1 MTKRSN
7 QCDCSSKT
15 EQIDMK
21 RLKNVLA
28 EALWIALFAVISVV
42 YFYPADFDGRRLN
55 RHDNGAADG
64 LGVEINQYRE
74 SHDGETPR
82 WTNSV
87 FGGMPTYQIAPSYD
101 STKKMSFIEKAYHLW
116 LPDYVFYVFIYM
128 LGFYILLRAFDFR
141 RWMAALGA
149 VVWAFS
155 SYFFIIIAAGHI
167 WKVLTLAYIPPT
179 IAGIVLCYRR
189 RYLLGC
195 AVTALFAS
203 MQITSNHIQM
213 TYYFLVPEVL
223 IVIAF
228 LIESLRKKEP
238 VVVEP
243 EPEPTWLDKFLS
255 IFRKKPVK
263 KPVEKPL
270 DFKAWLKG
278 TVAILVAALL
288 AVGLNASN
296 MFHTYEYAKDT
307 MRGKSEL
314 VKAQKV
320 EDQTDSGLERSYI
333 TAWSYGIGETWTF
346 LIPDLMGGASVP
358 LSENPTA
365 MKKADPTLANA
376 GIYNGMPQYWG
387 EQPGTSG
394 PVYLGALVC
403 MLFVLALFVIPNK
416 SPMKWALIIATI
428 LSILLS
434 WGKNFMGFTDFFID
448 NVPLY
453 SKFRTVSSILVVA
466 EFTIPLLAMLGL
478 KRFVELGAEKETR
491 GKMLRALFLSTIIT
505 VVICAAFAMG
515 HTTIFGDCISSSDR
529 SSIAEYV
536 QKGYFDQSIGQRI
549 LSSMSDMRGAML
561 SADAW
566 RSGFIILLGS
576 FFLYRIGRGKRS
588 TLFVPNYV
596 WIIGICLVDMWMVNK
611 RYLNDKM
618 FEAPR
623 SAEAVQKTDIDN
635 FILGRSG
642 DKRNYRVL
650 NFTVSTFN
658 DNTTSFFYS
667 SVGGYHAAKLRRY
680 QEMVEEHITQE
691 MPKVWDVIQG
701 APLDSTASLTG
712 LGYPVYDLSKST
724 ANADSLLPVLNMLNT
739 RWFILKGQNDVRI
752 PIENN
757 TAFGNAWFVDNVQ
770 TVNNANEEIAALH
783 AVNPRHTAVVD
794 KQFADIV
801 KAPAAPADS
810 ACSVTQTRLTCNEVD
825 YEVDSKNGGL
835 VVFSE
840 IYYPGWTATIDGQE
854 APIGRANYILRCMNV
869 PAGKHTIHME
879 FKPKSVEQ
887 TETIANIS
895 FYILIVIL
903 ILAILFGRR
912 HKEE

>member
-1 MTKRSN
+1 MF
-7 QCDCSSKT
+7 
-15 EQIDMK
+15 K
-21 RLKNVLA
+21 RLKNLFG
-28 EALWIALFAVISVV
+28 ELICIALFAVIAVV
-42 YFYPADFDGRRLN
+42 YFYPADFDGRRLTQ
-55 RHDNGAADG
+55 HDHGANDG
-64 LGVEINQYRE
+64 LGVEVNQYRDA
-74 SHDGETPR
+74 HDGETPR

-101 STKKMSFIEKAYHLW
+101 SAKKMSFIENAYHLW
-116 LPDYVFYVFIYM
+116 LPDYVFYIFISM

-149 VVWAFS
+149 IVWAFS

-195 AVTALFAS
+195 AVTALFAAL
-203 MQITSNHIQM
+203 QVTSNHVQM
-213 TYYFLVPEVL
+213 SYYFLVPEAL

-228 LIESLRKKEP
+228 LIDSIRKKEM
-238 VVVEP
+238 
-243 EPEPTWLDKFLS
+243 KS
-255 IFRKKPVK
+255 
-263 KPVEKPL
+263 
-270 DFKAWLKG
+270 WLKG
-278 TVAILVAALL
+278 SAAVIIAAVLAI
-288 AVGLNASN
+288 GLNISN
-296 MFHTYEYAKDT
+296 LYHTYEYAKDT

-314 VKAQKV
+314 VKAQRV
-320 EDQTDSGLERSYI
+320 DDQTDSGLERSYI

-358 LSENPTA
+358 LSENMTA
-365 MKKADPTLANA
+365 MKKADPTFTNA
-376 GIYNGMPQYWG
+376 GIYNGFPQYWG

-403 MLFVLALFVIPNK
+403 LLFVLALIVIPNK

-428 LSILLS
+428 LSILLA

-448 NVPLY
+448 NVPMY
-453 SKFRTVSSILVVA
+453 AKFRTVSSILVVA
-466 EFTIPLLAMLGL
+466 EFTIPLLGMLGL
-478 KRFVELGAEKETR
+478 KRFVELGAERETR
-491 GKMLRALFLSTIIT
+491 GQMMRALFISTAIT
-505 VVICAAFAMG
+505 VGICIAFALG
-515 HTTIFGDCISSSDR
+515 HNALLGECISSSDR
-529 SSIAEYV
+529 SSIDEYV
-536 QKGYFDQSIGQRI
+536 QRGYFDQATGQRI
-549 LSSMSDMRGAML
+549 LTSIAAMRDAML
-561 SADAW
+561 TSDAW
-566 RSGFIILLGS
+566 RSVIIILLGG
-576 FFLYRIGRGKRS
+576 FFLHRLGRGKES
-588 TLFVPNYV
+588 TLFVPNIV
-596 WIIGICLVDMWMVNK
+596 WILCICLVDMWMVNK

-618 FEAPR
+618 FETPR
-623 SAEAVQKTDIDN
+623 VAVAAEKTDVDN

-650 NFTVSTFN
+650 NYAVSTFN

-680 QEMVEEHITQE
+680 QEMIEEHISKE
-691 MPKVWDVIQG
+691 MPRVYDVIQ
-701 APLDSTASLTG
+701 ASPLDTTQIQG
-712 LGYPVYDLSKST
+712 GVGYPVYDFSKAT
-724 ANADSLLPVLNMLNT
+724 VNVDSLLPVINMMNT
-739 RWFILKGQNDVRI
+739 RWFILRGQNDVRI

-757 TAFGNAWFVDNVQ
+757 TAFGNAWFVDNMQLVS
-770 TVNNANEEIAALH
+770 NANEEIAALH

-801 KAPAAPADS
+801 KAPSAPADS
-810 ACSVTQTRLTCNEVD
+810 VAAVTQTRLTCDEVD
-825 YEVDSKNGGL
+825 YEVYSKNGGL

-879 FKPKSVEQ
+879 FKPKSVQQ
-887 TETIANIS
+887 TETIANIC
-895 FYILIVIL
+895 FYVIL
-903 ILAILFGRR
+903 ILLIAAVVFGR
-912 HKEE
+912 KKKKD

>member
-1 MTKRSN
+1 
-7 QCDCSSKT
+7 
-15 EQIDMK
+15 MK
-21 RLKNVLA
+21 RLKNLFGEVMC
-28 EALWIALFAVISVV
+28 IALFAVIAVV
-42 YFYPADFDGRRLN
+42 YFYPADFEGRRLT

-64 LGVEINQYRE
+64 LGVEVNQYRE
-74 SHDGETPR
+74 AHDGETPR

-101 STKKMSFIEKAYHLW
+101 STKKMSFIESAYHLW
-116 LPDYVFYVFIYM
+116 LPDYVFYIFISM

-149 VVWAFS
+149 IVWAFS

-195 AVTALFAS
+195 AVTALFAAL
-203 MQITSNHIQM
+203 QISSNHVQM
-213 TYYFLVPEVL
+213 SYYFLIPEGL
-223 IVIAF
+223 IVIAY
-228 LIESLRKKEP
+228 LIESLKKKKEP
-238 VVVEP
+238 VVEEEP
-243 EPEPTWLDKFLS
+243 VKEPTWWDNVVS
-255 IFRKKPVK
+255 IFKKKPVK
-263 KPVEKPL
+263 VVAERPL

-278 TVAILVAALL
+278 TAAVFVAAVL
-288 AVGLNASN
+288 AIGLNASN
-296 MFHTYEYAKDT
+296 LYHTYEYAKDT

-314 VKAQKV
+314 VKAQRV
-320 EDQTDSGLERSYI
+320 DDQTDSGLERSYI

-365 MKKADPTLANA
+365 MKKADPTFANA
-376 GIYNGMPQYWG
+376 GLYNGMPQYWG

-403 MLFVLALFVIPNK
+403 LLFILALFVIPNK
-416 SPMKWALIIATI
+416 SPLKWALIIATI

-448 NVPLY
+448 YVPMY
-453 SKFRTVSSILVVA
+453 AKFRTVSSILVVA
-466 EFTIPLLAMLGL
+466 EFTVPLLAMLGL
-478 KRFVELGAEKETR
+478 KRFVEQSAEKETR
-491 GKMLRALFLSTIIT
+491 GKMMRALFISTIIT
-505 VVICAAFAMG
+505 VGICIAFALG
-515 HTTIFGDCISSSDR
+515 HNTILGECISSSDR
-529 SSIAEYV
+529 SSIDEYV
-536 QKGYFDQSIGQRI
+536 RMGYFDQATGQRI
-549 LSSMSDMRGAML
+549 LASMATMRAAML

-566 RSGFIILLGS
+566 RSVIIILIGG
-576 FFLYRIGRGKRS
+576 FFLHRLGRGKNS
-588 TLFVPNYV
+588 TLFIPNIV
-596 WIIGICLVDMWMVNK
+596 WILGICLVDMWVVNK

-618 FEAPR
+618 FETPR
-623 SAEAVQKTDIDN
+623 PAAAAEKTDVDN
-635 FILGRSG
+635 YILGRSG
-642 DKRNYRVL
+642 DKRDYRVL
-650 NFTVSTFN
+650 NYAVSTFN

-680 QEMVEEHITQE
+680 QEMIEEHIAQE
-691 MPKVWDVIQG
+691 MPKVYDVIE
-701 APLDSTASLTG
+701 ASPLDSTQLQG
-712 LGYPVYDLSKST
+712 GVGYPVYDFSKAT
-724 ANADSLLPVLNMLNT
+724 VNVDSLLPVLNMMNT
-739 RWFILKGQNDVRI
+739 RWFILKGQNNVRI

-757 TAFGNAWFVDNVQ
+757 TAFGNAWFVDEILS
-770 TVNNANEEIAALH
+770 VNNANEEIAALH
-783 AVNPRHTAVVD
+783 AVNPRHIAVVD

-801 KAPAAPADS
+801 KAPTAPVDS
-810 ACSVTQTRLTCNEVD
+810 TCSVTQTRLTCNEVE

-840 IYYPGWTATIDGQE
+840 IYYPGWTATIDGKE

-895 FYILIVIL
+895 FYLIIVIL
-903 ILAILFGRR
+903 ILAVLFGRKR
-912 HKEE
+912 KED

>member
-1 MTKRSN
+1 
-7 QCDCSSKT
+7 
-15 EQIDMK
+15 MK
-21 RLKNVLA
+21 RLKNLFGEVMC
-28 EALWIALFAVISVV
+28 IALFAVIAVV
-42 YFYPADFDGRRLN
+42 YFYPADFEGRRLN
-55 RHDNGAADG
+55 QHDHGANDG
-64 LGVEINQYRE
+64 LGVEINQYRDT
-74 SHDGETPR
+74 HDGETPR

-101 STKKMSFIEKAYHLW
+101 SSKKMSFIESAYHLW
-116 LPDYVFYVFIYM
+116 LPDYVFYIFISM

-149 VVWAFS
+149 IVWAFS

-195 AVTALFAS
+195 AVTALFAALQVS
-203 MQITSNHIQM
+203 SNHVQM
-213 TYYFLVPEVL
+213 SYYFLVPEAL

-243 EPEPTWLDKFLS
+243 EPEPTWWDKVTS
-255 IFRKKPVK
+255 IFKKKPVK
-263 KPVEKPL
+263 APIERPL
-270 DFKAWLKG
+270 DFKSWLKG
-278 TVAILVAALL
+278 TAAVLVAAVL
-288 AVGLNASN
+288 AIGLNASN
-296 MFHTYEYAKDT
+296 LYHTYQYSKDT

-320 EDQTDSGLERSYI
+320 DDQTDSGLERSYI
-333 TAWSYGIGETWTF
+333 TAWSYGVGETWTF

-358 LSENPTA
+358 LSESSTA
-365 MKKADPTLANA
+365 MKKADPTFANA
-376 GIYNGMPQYWG
+376 GIYNGFPQYWG

-403 MLFVLALFVIPNK
+403 LLFVLALFVIPNK

-448 NVPLY
+448 YVPMY

-466 EFTIPLLAMLGL
+466 EFTIPLLGMLGL
-478 KRFVELGAEKETR
+478 KRFVELGAEKESR
-491 GKMLRALFLSTIIT
+491 GKMMRALFISTAIT
-505 VVICAAFAMG
+505 VGICIAFALG
-515 HTTIFGDCISSSDR
+515 HNVLLGESISSSDR
-529 SSIAEYV
+529 SSINEYV
-536 QKGYFDQSIGQRI
+536 GMGYFDQATGQRI
-549 LSSMSDMRGAML
+549 LASVAAMRDAML
-561 SADAW
+561 TADAW
-566 RSGFIILLGS
+566 RSVIIILLGA
-576 FFLYRIGRGKRS
+576 FFLHRMGRGKHS
-588 TLFVPNYV
+588 TLFVPNIV
-596 WIIGICLVDMWMVNK
+596 WIICICLVDMWMVNK

-618 FEAPR
+618 FTTPR
-623 SAEAVQKTDIDN
+623 PAAAAEKTDVDN
-635 FILGRSG
+635 YILGRSG

-650 NFTVSTFN
+650 NYGVSTFN

-680 QEMVEEHITQE
+680 QEMIEEHISRE
-691 MPKVWDVIQG
+691 MPKVYDVIQ
-701 APLDSTASLTG
+701 ASPLDTTQMQSG
-712 LGYPVYDLSKST
+712 VGYPVYDFSKAT
-724 ANADSLLPVLNMLNT
+724 VNVDSLLPVINMMNT

-757 TAFGNAWFVDNVQ
+757 TAFGNAWFVDNMRLVS
-770 TVNNANEEIAALH
+770 NANEEIDALH
-783 AVNPRHTAVVD
+783 NVNPRYTAVVD

-810 ACSVTQTRLTCNEVD
+810 SATVTQTRLTCDEVD
-825 YEVDSKNGGL
+825 YDVDSKNGGL

-840 IYYPGWTATIDGQE
+840 IYYPGWIATIDGNE

-879 FKPKSVEQ
+879 FKPQSIRQ
-887 TETIANIS
+887 TETVANIS
-895 FYILIVIL
+895 FYVIIALLIAALV
-903 ILAILFGRR
+903 FGRKKR
-912 HKEE
+912 PTPDNPSL

>member
-1 MTKRSN
+1 MF
-7 QCDCSSKT
+7 
-15 EQIDMK
+15 K
-21 RLKNVLA
+21 RLKNLFG
-28 EALWIALFAVISVV
+28 ELICIALFAVIAVV
-42 YFYPADFDGRRLN
+42 YFYPADFDGRRLTQ
-55 RHDNGAADG
+55 HDHGANDG
-64 LGVEINQYRE
+64 LGVEVNQYRDA
-74 SHDGETPR
+74 HDGETPR

-101 STKKMSFIEKAYHLW
+101 SAKKMSFIENAYHLW
-116 LPDYVFYVFIYM
+116 LPDYVFYIFISM

-149 VVWAFS
+149 IVWAFS

-195 AVTALFAS
+195 AVTALFAAL
-203 MQITSNHIQM
+203 QVTSNHVQM
-213 TYYFLVPEVL
+213 SYYFLVPEAL

-228 LIESLRKKEP
+228 LIDSIRKKEM
-238 VVVEP
+238 
-243 EPEPTWLDKFLS
+243 KS
-255 IFRKKPVK
+255 
-263 KPVEKPL
+263 
-270 DFKAWLKG
+270 WLKG
-278 TVAILVAALL
+278 SAAVIIAAVLAI
-288 AVGLNASN
+288 GLNISN
-296 MFHTYEYAKDT
+296 LYHTYEYAKDT

-314 VKAQKV
+314 VKAQRV
-320 EDQTDSGLERSYI
+320 DDQTDSGLERSYI

-358 LSENPTA
+358 LSENTTA
-365 MKKADPTLANA
+365 MKKADPTFTNA
-376 GIYNGMPQYWG
+376 GIYNGFPQYWG

-403 MLFVLALFVIPNK
+403 LLFVLALIVIPNK

-428 LSILLS
+428 LSILLA

-448 NVPLY
+448 NVPMY
-453 SKFRTVSSILVVA
+453 AKFRTVSSILVVA
-466 EFTIPLLAMLGL
+466 EFTIPLLGMLGL
-478 KRFVELGAEKETR
+478 KRFVELGAERETR
-491 GKMLRALFLSTIIT
+491 GQMMRALFISTAIT
-505 VVICAAFAMG
+505 VGICIAFALG
-515 HTTIFGDCISSSDR
+515 HNALLGECISSSDR
-529 SSIAEYV
+529 SSIDEYV
-536 QKGYFDQSIGQRI
+536 QRGYFDQATGQRI
-549 LSSMSDMRGAML
+549 LTSIAAMRDAML
-561 SADAW
+561 TSDAW
-566 RSGFIILLGS
+566 RSVIIILLGG
-576 FFLYRIGRGKRS
+576 FFLHRLGRGKES
-588 TLFVPNYV
+588 TLFVPNIV
-596 WIIGICLVDMWMVNK
+596 WILCICLVDMWMVNK

-618 FEAPR
+618 FETPR
-623 SAEAVQKTDIDN
+623 VAVAAEKTDVDN

-650 NFTVSTFN
+650 NYAVSTFN

-680 QEMVEEHITQE
+680 QEMIEEHISKE
-691 MPKVWDVIQG
+691 MPRVYDVIQ
-701 APLDSTASLTG
+701 ASPLDTTQIQG
-712 LGYPVYDLSKST
+712 GVGYPVYDFSKAT
-724 ANADSLLPVLNMLNT
+724 VNVDSLLPVINMMNT
-739 RWFILKGQNDVRI
+739 RWFILRGQNDVRI

-757 TAFGNAWFVDNVQ
+757 TAFGNAWFVDNMQLVS
-770 TVNNANEEIAALH
+770 NANEEISALH

-801 KAPAAPADS
+801 KAPSAPADS
-810 ACSVTQTRLTCNEVD
+810 VAAVTQTRLTCDEVD
-825 YEVDSKNGGL
+825 YEVYSKNGGL

-879 FKPKSVEQ
+879 FKPKSVQQ
-887 TETIANIS
+887 TETIANIC
-895 FYILIVIL
+895 FYVIL
-903 ILAILFGRR
+903 ILLIAAVVFGR
-912 HKEE
+912 KKKKD

>member
-1 MTKRSN
+1 
-7 QCDCSSKT
+7 
-15 EQIDMK
+15 MK
-21 RLKNVLA
+21 RLKNILA
-28 EALWIALFAVISVV
+28 EALWIALFAVIAVV
-42 YFYPADFDGRRLN
+42 YFYPADFDGRRLT

-64 LGVEINQYRE
+64 LGVEINQYRD

-116 LPDYVFYVFIYM
+116 LPDYVFYIFISM

-149 VVWAFS
+149 IVWAFS

-203 MQITSNHIQM
+203 LQITSNHVQM
-213 TYYFLVPEVL
+213 TYYFLIPEIL
-223 IVIAF
+223 IVLAF
-228 LIESLRKKEP
+228 LVESLLPKKEQ
-238 VVVEP
+238 VVE
-243 EPEPTWLDKFLS
+243 EPVREPSWLENLIN
-255 IFRKKPVK
+255 IFKKTHRKAPT
-263 KPVEKPL
+263 EKPL
-270 DFKAWLKG
+270 DFKAWVKG
-278 TVAILVAALL
+278 TVTVLIAAVLAI
-288 AVGLNASN
+288 GLNASN
-296 MFHTYEYAKDT
+296 LFHTYEYAKDT

-320 EDQTDSGLERSYI
+320 DDQTDSGLERSYI
-333 TAWSYGIGETWTF
+333 TAWSYGVGETWTF

-403 MLFVLALFVIPNK
+403 MLFVLALYVIPNK
-416 SPMKWALIIATI
+416 SPMKWALLIATI

-448 NVPLY
+448 YIPMY

-466 EFTIPLLAMLGL
+466 EFTVPLLAMLGL
-478 KRFVELGAEKETR
+478 KRFVELSMEKETR
-491 GKMLRALFLSTIIT
+491 PKMMRALFISSIIT
-505 VVICAAFAMG
+505 VVICAAFALG
-515 HTTIFGDCISSSDR
+515 HNTILGECISSSDR
-529 SSIAEYV
+529 RSIDEYV
-536 QKGYFDQSIGQRI
+536 GMGYFDQATGQRI
-549 LSSMSDMRGAML
+549 LTSMAAMRGAML

-576 FFLYRIGRGKRS
+576 FFLFRIGRGKRS
-588 TLFVPNYV
+588 TLFIPNYV
-596 WIIGICLVDMWMVNK
+596 WIIAICLVDMWMVNK

-618 FEAPR
+618 FETPR
-623 SAEAVQKTDIDN
+623 PAEAMQKTDLDN
-635 FILGRSG
+635 YILSKSG

-650 NFTVSTFN
+650 NFAVSTFN

-680 QEMVEEHITQE
+680 QEMVEEHISQE

-701 APLDSTASLTG
+701 APLDSSALDG
-712 LGYPVYDLSKST
+712 GVGYPVYDLSQST
-724 ANADSLLPVLNMLNT
+724 ANVDSLLPVINMMNT

-757 TAFGNAWFVDNVQ
+757 TAFGNAWFVDEMQ
-770 TVNNANEEIAALH
+770 TVNNANEEISALH
-783 AVNPRHTAVVD
+783 KVNPRQTAVVD

-801 KAPAAPADS
+801 KAPAAPTDS
-810 ACSVTQTRLTCNEVD
+810 TCTITQTRLTCDEVE

-840 IYYPGWTATIDGQE
+840 IYYPGWTATIDGKE
-854 APIGRANYILRCMNV
+854 APIGRADYILRCMNV
-869 PAGKHTIHME
+869 PAGKHAIHME
-879 FKPKSVEQ
+879 FRPQTVEQ

-895 FYILIVIL
+895 FYVLIVML
-903 ILAILFGRR
+903 IIAFLFGR
-912 HKEE
+912 KKSE

>member
-1 MTKRSN
+1 MFKRV
-7 QCDCSSKT
+7 
-15 EQIDMK
+15 
-21 RLKNVLA
+21 RNVFG
-28 EALWIALFAVISVV
+28 EVMCIALFAVIALV
-42 YFYPADFDGRRLN
+42 YFYPADFDGRRLTQ
-55 RHDNGAADG
+55 HDNGAADG
-64 LGVEINQYRE
+64 LGVEINQYRA

-101 STKKMSFIEKAYHLW
+101 SAKKMSFIERAYHLW
-116 LPDYVFYVFIYM
+116 LPDYVFYIFISM

-149 VVWAFS
+149 IIWAFS

-203 MQITSNHIQM
+203 LQISSNHVQM
-213 TYYFLVPEVL
+213 SYYFLVPEAL
-223 IVIAF
+223 IIIAF
-228 LIESLRKKEP
+228 LIESLKKKEP
-238 VVVEP
+238 IMDEP
-243 EPEPTWLDKFLS
+243 LQEQEPTWLDKIVG
-255 IFRKKPVK
+255 IFKKKPAR
-263 KPVEKPL
+263 KPIEQPL
-270 DFKAWLKG
+270 DFKAWVKG
-278 TVAILVAALL
+278 TVTVLIAAVLAI
-288 AVGLNASN
+288 GLNASN
-296 MFHTYEYAKDT
+296 LYHTYEYAKDT

-314 VKAQKV
+314 VKEHRV
-320 EDQTDSGLERSYI
+320 DDQTDSGLERSYI
-333 TAWSYGIGETWTF
+333 TAWSYGVGETWTF
-346 LIPDLMGGASVP
+346 LIPNLMGGASVP
-358 LSENPTA
+358 LSQSSTA
-365 MKKADPTLANA
+365 MKKADPTFANA

-403 MLFVLALFVIPNK
+403 MLFILSLIVIPNK
-416 SPMKWALIIATI
+416 SPLKWALIIATI

-448 NVPLY
+448 YVPMY

-466 EFTIPLLAMLGL
+466 EFTVPLLAMLGL

-491 GKMLRALFLSTIIT
+491 GKMIQALFISTAIT
-505 VVICAAFAMG
+505 VGICIAFALG
-515 HTTIFGDCISSSDR
+515 HNTIFGDCISSSDR
-529 SSIAEYV
+529 SSINEYV
-536 QKGYFDQSIGQRI
+536 GMGYFDQATGQRI
-549 LSSMSDMRGAML
+549 LASMATMRGAML
-561 SADAW
+561 TADAW
-566 RSGFIILLGS
+566 RSVIIILLGG
-576 FFLYRIGRGKRS
+576 FFLYRIGRGKQS

-596 WIIGICLVDMWMVNK
+596 WIICICLVDMWMVNK

-618 FEAPR
+618 FETPR
-623 SAEAVQKTDIDN
+623 PAAAAEKTDLDN
-635 FILGRSG
+635 YILGRSG

-650 NFTVSTFN
+650 NFAVSTFN
-658 DNTTSFFYS
+658 DNTTSYFYS

-680 QEMVEEHITQE
+680 QEMIEEHIAQE
-691 MPKVWDVIQG
+691 MPKVYDVIHA
-701 APLDSTASLTG
+701 APLDSTQLSG
-712 LGYPVYDLSKST
+712 IGYPVYDFSKASV
-724 ANADSLLPVLNMLNT
+724 NVDSLLPVINMMNT
-739 RWFILKGQNDVRI
+739 RWFILKGQGDVRI

-757 TAFGNAWFVDNVQ
+757 TAFGNAWFVNDMKL
-770 TVNNANEEIAALH
+770 VNNANEEIAALH
-783 AVNPRHTAVVD
+783 EVNPRHTAVID
-794 KQFADIV
+794 KQFAEIV

-810 ACSVTQTRLTCNEVD
+810 ACSVNQTRLTCNEVD
-825 YEVDSKNGGL
+825 YEVNSKNGGL

-869 PAGKHTIHME
+869 PAGKHTIHMQ
-879 FKPKSVEQ
+879 FRPKTVEQ

-895 FYILIVIL
+895 FYVIIIIL
-903 ILAILFGRR
+903 ILALLFGRR
-912 HKEE
+912 RKTE

>member
-1 MTKRSN
+1 MNALLLKN
-7 QCDCSSKT
+7 
-15 EQIDMK
+15 INDMK
-21 RLKNVLA
+21 GLKNILA
-28 EALWIALFAVISVV
+28 EAFWIVLFAVIALV
-42 YFYPADFDGRRLN
+42 YFYPADFDGRRLT

-64 LGVEINQYRE
+64 LGVEINQYRD

-116 LPDYVFYVFIYM
+116 LPDYVFYIFISM

-149 VVWAFS
+149 IVWAFS

-203 MQITSNHIQM
+203 LQITSNHVQM
-213 TYYFLVPEVL
+213 SYYFLIPEIL

-228 LIESLRKKEP
+228 LIDSLMPKKEQ
-238 VVVEP
+238 VVE
-243 EPEPTWLDKFLS
+243 EPVREPSWWELFISRFKKQH
-255 IFRKKPVK
+255 RKTPAD
-263 KPVEKPL
+263 KPL

-278 TVAILVAALL
+278 SAAVLIAAVLAI
-288 AVGLNASN
+288 GLNASN
-296 MFHTYEYAKDT
+296 LYHTYEYAKDT

-320 EDQTDSGLERSYI
+320 DDQTDSGLERSYI
-333 TAWSYGIGETWTF
+333 TAWSYGVGETWTF

-365 MKKADPTLANA
+365 MKKADPTFANA
-376 GIYNGMPQYWG
+376 GIYKGMPQYWG

-403 MLFVLALFVIPNK
+403 MLFVLALIVIPNK

-428 LSILLS
+428 LSVLLS

-448 NVPLY
+448 YIPMY

-466 EFTIPLLAMLGL
+466 EFTVPLLAMLGL
-478 KRFVELGAEKETR
+478 KRFVELSAEKETR
-491 GKMLRALFLSTIIT
+491 GKMVRALFISTIIT
-505 VVICAAFAMG
+505 VVICAAFALG
-515 HTTIFGDCISSSDR
+515 HSTILGDCISSSDR
-529 SSIAEYV
+529 SSIDEYV
-536 QKGYFDQSIGQRI
+536 KMGYFDQGTGQRI
-549 LSSMSDMRGAML
+549 LASMATMRAAML

-566 RSGFIILLGS
+566 RSGFIILLGG
-576 FFLYRIGRGKRS
+576 FFLFRIGRGKRS
-588 TLFVPNYV
+588 TLFIPNYV
-596 WIIGICLVDMWMVNK
+596 WIIAICLVDMWMVNK
-611 RYLNDKM
+611 RYLNDQM
-618 FEAPR
+618 FETPR
-623 SAEAVQKTDIDN
+623 TAEAVQKTDVDN
-635 FILGRSG
+635 YILGKSG
-642 DKRNYRVL
+642 EGRNYRVL
-650 NFTVSTFN
+650 NYAVSTFN

-680 QEMVEEHITQE
+680 QEVIEEHIVQE
-691 MPKVWDVIQG
+691 MPKVYDVIQSS
-701 APLDSTASLTG
+701 PLDTTAVSGG
-712 LGYPVYDLSKST
+712 LGYPVYDFANST
-724 ANADSLLPVLNMLNT
+724 VNVDSLLPVINMLNT

-757 TAFGNAWFVDNVQ
+757 TAFGNAWFVDEVQ
-770 TVNNANEEIAALH
+770 LANNANEELAALH
-783 AVNPRHTAVVD
+783 TVNPRHVAVVD
-794 KQFADIV
+794 KQFTDIV
-801 KAPAAPADS
+801 KAPTAPSDS
-810 ACSVTQTRLTCNEVD
+810 TCSIKQTRLTCDEVD

-840 IYYPGWTATIDGQE
+840 IYYPGWSATIDGKE
-854 APIGRANYILRCMNV
+854 ASIGRADYILRCMNV

-879 FKPKSVEQ
+879 FRPQTVEQ

-895 FYILIVIL
+895 FYVLIVIL
-903 ILAILFGRR
+903 IIALLFGR
-912 HKEE
+912 KKSE